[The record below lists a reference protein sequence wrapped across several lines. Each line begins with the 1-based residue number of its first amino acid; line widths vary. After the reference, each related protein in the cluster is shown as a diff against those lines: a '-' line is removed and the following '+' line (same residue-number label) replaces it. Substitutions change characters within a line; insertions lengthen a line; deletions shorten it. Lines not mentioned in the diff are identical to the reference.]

1 MLLKTFI
8 FIKELFPPSYVL
20 NFYIKSNNG
29 RFVQNL
35 EKILNTKEIN
45 LKKTGSKTYCFK
57 SQIRDVTLKHNFLK
71 LNFLEISCQVE
82 IATDSLIEISV
93 RLLIGWVNNLV
104 GYYMFGMV
112 AIGLFI
118 QDFELMKLILFLALW
133 IIIIN
138 LYYMGMVKS
147 NYKDLELFFR
157 SAT

>member
-1 MLLKTFI
+1 
-8 FIKELFPPSYVL
+8 
-20 NFYIKSNNG
+20 
-29 RFVQNL
+29 
-35 EKILNTKEIN
+35 
-45 LKKTGSKTYCFK
+45 
-57 SQIRDVTLKHNFLK
+57 LKHNFLK

-82 IATDSLIEISV
+82 IATDGLIEISV
-93 RLLIGWVNNLV
+93 RFLIDWVNNLV